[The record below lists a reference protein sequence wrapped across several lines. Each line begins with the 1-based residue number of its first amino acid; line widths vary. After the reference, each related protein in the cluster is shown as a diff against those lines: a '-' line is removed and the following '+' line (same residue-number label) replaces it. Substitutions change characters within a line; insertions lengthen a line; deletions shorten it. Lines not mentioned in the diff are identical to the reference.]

1 MKKRN
6 LSFILGIIGGIIIS
20 LILIYASWPN
30 LKYLIYNEKF
40 ISMAPMIEKFHY
52 NIKYNNKKII
62 NLNNNKYETNI
73 KNSKADTL
81 VNENLSNMDSL
92 LNELYDNILDSLLK
106 IEGYRYIDSLKL
118 DSLVRLMVIDS
129 IEKKLQESNR
139 IETDNK

>member
-30 LKYLIYNEKF
+30 LKYLTYNEKF

-62 NLNNNKYETNI
+62 NLNNKKYETNI

-129 IEKKLQESNR
+129 IEKKLHESNR